1 MQLFKYM
8 EVVLMLAFGIVF
20 ASAAF
25 GPSRSGDTVQRVQAV
40 ALDASP
46 AMAVHGG
53 VASPMPMQMPMV
65 HIVGRRL
72 SADEKRASVASIN

>member
-1 MQLFKYM
+1 MQLFKQM

-25 GPSRSGDTVQRVQAV
+25 GPARSGATVQRAQSV
-40 ALDASP
+40 ARDASP
-46 AMAVHGG
+46 ALTAHTG
-53 VASPMPMQMPMV
+53 VAPGMPMV

-72 SADEKRASVASIN
+72 HADKNRTNLASTN

>member
-1 MQLFKYM
+1 MQLFKQM

-25 GPSRSGDTVQRVQAV
+25 GPARSGETVQRAQSV
-40 ALDASP
+40 ARDASP
-46 AMAVHGG
+46 ALTAQAG
-53 VASPMPMQMPMV
+53 VAPGMPMV

-72 SADEKRASVASIN
+72 RADEKRANLASTN

>member
-1 MQLFKYM
+1 MQLFKQM

-25 GPSRSGDTVQRVQAV
+25 GPARSADTVQRAQAV

-46 AMAVHGG
+46 TLAADAN
-53 VASPMPMQMPMV
+53 VASPMPMV

-72 SADEKRASVASIN
+72 RADEKRAGVASIN

>member
-1 MQLFKYM
+1 MQLFKQM

-25 GPSRSGDTVQRVQAV
+25 GPARSGATVQRVQSV
-40 ALDASP
+40 ARDASP
-46 AMAVHGG
+46 ALAAHTG
-53 VASPMPMQMPMV
+53 VAPGMPMV

-72 SADEKRASVASIN
+72 RADEKRANLASTN